1 MGPDAASTKWRHGGP
16 MTQPSL
22 VARLSMLGL
31 TGFAAAI
38 LVAGLATPGYSHR
51 SEAISALGA
60 LDASAPAVMMVGF
73 LSLSVGL
80 LSTGYVL
87 ARSMRGKAGMAGVVL
102 VLIAGVTAVGE
113 AFARED
119 CSNFTA
125 ACAARE
131 RAETVSG
138 HHVAHELIGLVM
150 FVALVV
156 GLFLLASGLRRTA
169 GQRTFAVPT
178 RIAAVTAVGLLVWLG
193 TEHYGDNGGLVQRA
207 FVAVV
212 CGWPV
217 LLAVRLDRAAR
228 SAVLDRVLGDGNSVK
243 SLAKWDQSVDH
254 VQPSHRNT

>member
-1 MGPDAASTKWRHGGP
+1 
-16 MTQPSL
+16 
-22 VARLSMLGL
+22 
-31 TGFAAAI
+31 
-38 LVAGLATPGYSHR
+38 
-51 SEAISALGA
+51 
-60 LDASAPAVMMVGF
+60 
-73 LSLSVGL
+73 
-80 LSTGYVL
+80 VL
-87 ARSMRGKAGMAGVVL
+87 ARSIRGRAGMAGVVL

-193 TEHYGDNGGLVQRA
+193 TEHYGDNGRT
-207 FVAVV
+207 
-212 CGWPV
+212 
-217 LLAVRLDRAAR
+217 RAAGLCRCRVRVAGAACGASR
-228 SAVLDRVLGDGNSVK
+228 SCCALSSAGPRVGR
-243 SLAKWDQSVDH
+243 WQ
-254 VQPSHRNT
+254 

>member
-1 MGPDAASTKWRHGGP
+1 
-16 MTQPSL
+16 
-22 VARLSMLGL
+22 MLGL
-31 TGFAAAI
+31 AGFAAAI
-38 LVAGLATPGYSHR
+38 LFAGLATPGYSHR

-60 LDASAPAVMMVGF
+60 LDASAPALMMVGF
-73 LSLSVGL
+73 LFLSVGL
-80 LSTGYVL
+80 LSAGSVL
-87 ARSMRGKAGMAGVVL
+87 ARSLRGKAGMTGAVL
-102 VLIAGVTAVGE
+102 VLAAGVGAIGE

-131 RAETVSG
+131 RADAVSG

-169 GQRTFAVPT
+169 GPRTFAVPT
-178 RIAAVTAVGLLVWLG
+178 RIAAFTAMGLMVWLG
-193 TEHYGDNGGLVQRA
+193 SEHYGDNGGLVQRA
-207 FVAVV
+207 FVAVA

-228 SAVLDRVLGDGNSVK
+228 SAAPGRALGDGNSLK

-254 VQPSHRNT
+254 AQPSHRNT